1 VGLADS
7 RINWEVITK
16 PGFQGNNI
24 MSLMNIFGFAMS
36 LVYLGIGIFLIISK
50 EFFYFSSMQQ
60 IGLGLILVIYGCVRF
75 YTALMKKRESEM
87 DENDENE

>member
-1 VGLADS
+1 MGLADS

-36 LVYLGIGIFLIISK
+36 FVYLGIGIFLLISK
-50 EFFYFSSMQQ
+50 EFFYFSNMQQ
-60 IGLGLILVIYGCVRF
+60 IGLGIILVIYGGVRF
-75 YTALMKKRESEM
+75 YTALKKKRESEM
-87 DENDENE
+87 DENDNEE